1 MAVRIEAR
9 YEHTT
14 DVTLPLPATGS
25 NLPMPIAIR
34 RATTAD
40 AEIMSSLNADVQAV
54 HSSALPSLFKPPGQ
68 ETFPPAAAGL
78 LAQPN
83 HLVFIAEVDSLPL
96 GYAYAEV
103 IHRPENSSHYAHD
116 MVYLHHISVRP
127 AHRKRGLGRALM
139 DAVRSAAT
147 ERGIALVALDVWAFN
162 EEARAFFRRQ
172 GFTSYNE
179 RLWNR

>member
-1 MAVRIEAR
+1 
-9 YEHTT
+9 
-14 DVTLPLPATGS
+14 LSPPATGS
-25 NLPMPIAIR
+25 F
-34 RATTAD
+34 AD
-40 AEIMSSLNADVQAV
+40 ADRDSTSNHGGRRDHVVAQCGRASHPL
-54 HSSALPSLFKPPGQ
+54 KPPGP
-68 ETFPPAAAGL
+68 ETFPPAAAAGL
-78 LAQPN
+78 LAPPN

-103 IHRPENSSHYAHD
+103 IHRPENSSHYAND

-139 DAVRSAAT
+139 DAVRSAAS
-147 ERGIALVALDVWAFN
+147 ERGITLVALDVWAFN